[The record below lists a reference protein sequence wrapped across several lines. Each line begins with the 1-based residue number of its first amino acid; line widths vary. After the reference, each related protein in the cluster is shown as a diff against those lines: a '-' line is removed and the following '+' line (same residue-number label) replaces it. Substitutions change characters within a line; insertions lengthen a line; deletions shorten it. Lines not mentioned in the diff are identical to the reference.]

1 MSIHDLLQI
10 QSKIPDVKST
20 YTIAYGREVEIDTKD
35 WEGRY
40 IVAVFLT
47 GSEHP
52 ISRDTVRDF
61 SKAMPEFDQLN
72 CRVVAVAPDTT
83 VALFKW
89 LEKSEE
95 FRELDQC
102 IPIVSDRNMAISG

>member
-1 MSIHDLLQI
+1 MSVNELLPI
-10 QSKIPDVKST
+10 QTKIPDVKST
-20 YTIAYGREVEIDTKD
+20 YTIAFGREVEIDTKD
-35 WEGRY
+35 WKGRY

-52 ISRDTVRDF
+52 ISHDMVRDF
-61 SKAMPEFDQLN
+61 SKAMPEFSKIDCQ
-72 CRVVAVAPDTT
+72 VVGIAPDTT

-89 LEKSEE
+89 LEKSPECTD
-95 FRELDQC
+95 LDQC